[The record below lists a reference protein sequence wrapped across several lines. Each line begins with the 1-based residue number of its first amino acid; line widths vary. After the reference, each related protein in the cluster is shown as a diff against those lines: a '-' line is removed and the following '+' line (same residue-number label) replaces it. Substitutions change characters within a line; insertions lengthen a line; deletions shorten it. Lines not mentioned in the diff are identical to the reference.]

1 MPRNPRNK
9 KVASGRKNG
18 THSTR
23 RSTGQGGHGRDKNG
37 RKAIRPT
44 PLGQLQ
50 TVGVGSPRSLPTAGM
65 SRGSQG
71 EHEGVSPPTSFH
83 RCGLPHGHS
92 GCVTRERRRSARPG
106 RLYKRYITWWHQS
119 ARRRRSCQVPGTGR
133 EQNQTQGARGTAL
146 WPPMPEQG
154 QALAA
159 AALSLHAPSTPED
172 TEGDLPGSAFFFPR
186 RAAGRCGCTLAPWP
200 QAASVQLP
208 FSPGSGQGAPGRG
221 GAGPAAPSSLSLHHN
236 VCGEP
241 VLQRLRDW
249 LGQPSL
255 CLVICRSSKKQNK
268 PKGKEE
274 RRKKKN

>member
-1 MPRNPRNK
+1 M
-9 KVASGRKNG
+9 ASGRKNG

-50 TVGVGSPRSLPTAGM
+50 TVGMGSPGSLPTAGM

-71 EHEGVSPPTSFH
+71 EHEGVSPPTSVH

-92 GCVTRERRRSARPG
+92 GCVTRERRRSTRPG

-119 ARRRRSCQVPGTGR
+119 ARRRCSCQVPGTAESRTKPKGLEAQPSGR
-133 EQNQTQGARGTAL
+133 RCQSKAGRWPPQPCLYMLLPPQRTQRETCLAPRSSSHAGQQGGAAAPLHPGPRQPLSSCPSPRGAARG
-146 WPPMPEQG
+146 
-154 QALAA
+154 
-159 AALSLHAPSTPED
+159 
-172 TEGDLPGSAFFFPR
+172 PR
-186 RAAGRCGCTLAPWP
+186 AGEAR
-200 QAASVQLP
+200 
-208 FSPGSGQGAPGRG
+208 
-221 GAGPAAPSSLSLHHN
+221 GPAAPSSLSLHHN

-241 VLQRLRDW
+241 ALQRLRDW

-274 RRKKKN
+274 RRKKN

>member
-1 MPRNPRNK
+1 
-9 KVASGRKNG
+9 
-18 THSTR
+18 
-23 RSTGQGGHGRDKNG
+23 
-37 RKAIRPT
+37 
-44 PLGQLQ
+44 
-50 TVGVGSPRSLPTAGM
+50 M

-274 RRKKKN
+274 RRKKKLSIFGKCRIPNFGLWLQTKLEGGGCGGGPKDITCFPYSSHLPPSPGPSTT